1 MTHEQPG
8 TGNQRLSVKD
18 WRAIVF
24 WIALAALSIVVI
36 ARYFSS
42 AFPEASIDFKVD
54 RKASRA
60 IAEKLVRAQG
70 IDLEGMKHAA
80 SFESDGRARIFL
92 ERAIGLKRANRV
104 MRDEVR
110 VWSWRHRWFRPLVEE
125 EVSVEVAPTGEI
137 VAFTHKLPEDRA
149 AAGYTPPAVFL
160 RSIGA
165 NLADLTLVEQSQ
177 RRLPRRVQRIFTW
190 ESKSIRPAGATYRHS
205 VTVDGNLITS
215 YSQRLKVPDA
225 WLRSYREMRSKN
237 AAAGSVDLILMI
249 ATMLAAVVVFI
260 IRLRRGDLS
269 LRFLLGIGLVS
280 VLLVGG
286 VSLNNLPGQL
296 AYYDTTTSYP
306 AFIGNMIF
314 WIAIECL
321 GTAMLLMVICGAGE
335 VLYRQR
341 LPQHLAMPRLWTARA
356 LGSRRVFLAIVL
368 GYSMVP
374 MFIAYQ
380 VVFYLTAQRFGAWS
394 PQEVP
399 YDDMLNTALPW
410 VAVLFAGFL
419 PAFSEEFL
427 SRAFSIPILQRLVR
441 SRLAAITLAGFIWG
455 FGHAG
460 YPNQPFWIRG
470 VEVGIV
476 GIVAGFLMD
485 RFGLLPLLIWH
496 YTIDAVYTATL
507 LFASGNTYYIV
518 SASIA
523 SLLFAFPLFVSIAL
537 YVRNRGFLPDDD
549 LSNAT
554 LPIAPPST
562 VTDRVERAAPL
573 PDPIPLTSVRVLLCV
588 ALVVAAG
595 VAIATRPAS
604 PSDAIDYRI
613 TKEQAKE
620 IARLHVKSTH
630 ERVIAT
636 PVEGFRSWDPT
647 SPREEGGSAG
657 GFDGVAAKYLL
668 RQGMSQAV
676 LADVFRHKIEAGTY
690 TVRFFTPLLEEEI
703 FVEVDPRTSRVL
715 GYHKYQDEQNAGAS
729 LDQASALT
737 VARAAF
743 RDYGIDG
750 SAFDLKEALS
760 FQQPKRRDW
769 LFHFEEKKP
778 LFAPALRG
786 AQGRAHRRVTVRVAG
801 SEVTQFNKTVKVPD
815 SVYRQ
820 AETQT
825 LFNVILSFIQTGAFV
840 AGLAIV
846 ITGLVLATRIHGLP
860 WRRALRW
867 TAILAIL
874 PIAGF
879 LAQYESM
886 LFNYNTSVAWE
897 TYFIG
902 LATSFVR
909 DVGLKIGVL
918 FMALAGL
925 EAALPYA
932 PALFRSEGRARFGRS
947 AAVSAVTVVAVL
959 ALAGVAQLHFP
970 TSVVLHVPE
979 EVAMTFPAL
988 FDAGRALF
996 LAIVVSGALALFI
1009 VTLRKHALPVAVV
1022 LLFLLT
1028 LDPTVTPDQAPLML
1042 ARALGVALIG
1052 WFVAHFVLGA
1062 NPMAWPLT
1070 LFLVTTL
1077 QGAASL
1083 LRNNRP
1089 DLLANGIVLIVC
1101 AVGALLWI
1109 VSATYNGASLR
1120 QNE

>member
-1 MTHEQPG
+1 VTDAP
-8 TGNQRLSVKD
+8 TGERQRFSAKD
-18 WRAIVF
+18 WRAIAVSL
-24 WIALAALSIVVI
+24 ALAALSIVVI

-60 IAEKLVRAQG
+60 IAEKLVHAQG
-70 IDLEGMKHAA
+70 IDLTGMKHAA
-80 SFESDGRARIFL
+80 SFESDGRARVFL
-92 ERAIGLKRANRV
+92 ERAIGLERANRV
-104 MRDEVR
+104 MRADVR

-125 EVSVEVAPTGEI
+125 EISVEVAPTGEI
-137 VAFTHKLPEDRA
+137 VAFTHKLPEERA
-149 AAGYTPPAVFL
+149 VAGYTPPAVFL
-160 RSIGA
+160 RSIGT

-177 RRLPRRVQRIFTW
+177 RRLPKRVQRIFTW

-205 VTVDGNLITS
+205 VTVDGNLVTS

-225 WLRSYREMRSKN
+225 WLRAYREMRSKN

-260 IRLRRGDLS
+260 VRLRRGDLS
-269 LRFLLGIGLVS
+269 LRFLFGIGIIS
-280 VLLVGG
+280 VVLVGG

-306 AFIGNMIF
+306 AFIGSMIL
-314 WIAIECL
+314 WSAIECL
-321 GTAMLLMVICGAGE
+321 GTAMLLMVVCGAGE

-341 LPQHLAMPRLWTARA
+341 LPQHLAMPRLWTMRA
-356 LGSRRVFLAIVL
+356 LASRRVFLAIVL

-399 YDDMLNTALPW
+399 YDDMLNTAFPW

-441 SRLAAITLAGFIWG
+441 SRLAAITLAGLIWG

-523 SLLFAFPLFVSIAL
+523 SLLFAFPLLVSIAL
-537 YVRNRGFLPDDD
+537 YVRNRGFIPDEE

-554 LPIAPPST
+554 LPISPPPPET
-562 VTDRVERAAPL
+562 ELVERAAPF
-573 PDPIPLTSVRVLLCV
+573 PDPIRVTTAGVLLCL
-588 ALVVAAG
+588 ALVTAAG
-595 VAIATRPAS
+595 VAIAFRPAS

-620 IARLHVKSTH
+620 IAKSRVSSPH
-630 ERVIAT
+630 ARVIAT

-647 SPREEGGSAG
+647 STREEGGSPG
-657 GFDGVAAKYLL
+657 GFDGVAADYLL
-668 RQGMSQAV
+668 RQGMSQSA
-676 LADVFRHKIEAGTY
+676 LADVFRQQIEAGTY
-690 TVRFFTPLLEEEI
+690 TVRFFTPLRKEEI

-715 GYHKYQDEQNAGAS
+715 GYHKYQDEQNAGAT
-729 LDQASALT
+729 LDQAHALPI
-737 VARAAF
+737 ARNSF
-743 RDYGIDG
+743 RDYGIDAT
-750 SAFDLKEALS
+750 AFDLKEALS

-778 LFAPALRG
+778 IFA
-786 AQGRAHRRVTVRVAG
+786 RAHRRVTVRVVG

-815 SVYRQ
+815 SVYRE

-825 LFNVILSFIQTGAFV
+825 LFNVILSFIQTGALV

-846 ITGLVLATRIHGLP
+846 ITGLVIATRGHGLP

-867 TAILAIL
+867 TAVLAIL

-879 LAQYESM
+879 FAQYESM

-902 LATSFVR
+902 LVTTFVR
-909 DVGLKIGVL
+909 DVGLKIGVI

-925 EAALPYA
+925 EAALPFA
-932 PALFRSEGRARFGRS
+932 PSLFRNEGRARFGRS
-947 AAVSAVTVVAVL
+947 AVVSAVTVIAVL
-959 ALAGVAQLHFP
+959 ALAGVAQLYFP
-970 TSVVLHVPE
+970 TSVDLRVPE
-979 EVAMTFPAL
+979 EVALTFPAL

-996 LAIVVSGALALFI
+996 LAIVASGALALFA
-1009 VTLRKHALPVAVV
+1009 VTLRNRAMPVAVA

-1028 LDPTVTPDQAPLML
+1028 LNPAVTPEQAPLML
-1042 ARALGVALIG
+1042 ARALGVALLG
-1052 WFVAHFVLGA
+1052 WLVAQFALGA

-1070 LFLVTTL
+1070 LFLLTLL

-1083 LRNNRP
+1083 LHNHRP

-1101 AVGALLWI
+1101 AAGVILWS
-1109 VSATYNGASLR
+1109 VSATYNGAALR
-1120 QNE
+1120 PSE